1 MEEQR
6 GCAQVV
12 NISSIFE
19 IMRDKKLSL
28 GTKKLLL
35 NSKNIA
41 PKLLKYQQQF
51 LADKDFS
58 KLRGLWVRLCVVLDN
73 DSVFMTLTMKQNYN
87 A

>member
-1 MEEQR
+1 MFITLPAHVTNNFRTAMSCNIHSTYMEEQR

-41 PKLLKYQQQF
+41 AKLLKYQ
-51 LADKDFS
+51 
-58 KLRGLWVRLCVVLDN
+58 
-73 DSVFMTLTMKQNYN
+73 
-87 A
+87 